1 VALLGVVLQAR
12 PVFVVMPVLPGSLL
26 LTAMAAGFSR
36 VGGLSFRDVGLLPAC
51 QQSPGGGAGFI
62 LGSVRFDCCE
72 SRVAM
77 AEESLG
83 DISFLVEVT
92 GKGGGAFGVAS
103 IPVETLRANFR
114 EATQMLSEALGDIHN
129 VGTFELQEVEVGV
142 EVSAEGGVQFVGTA
156 KVAGSGSIKLKFT
169 KSESR

>member
-1 VALLGVVLQAR
+1 ML
-12 PVFVVMPVLPGSLL
+12 
-26 LTAMAAGFSR
+26 R
-36 VGGLSFRDVGLLPAC
+36 VG
-51 QQSPGGGAGFI
+51 
-62 LGSVRFDCCE
+62 
-72 SRVAM
+72 M
-77 AEESLG
+77 AEDSLG
-83 DISFLVEVT
+83 TLCFLVEVT

-114 EATQMLSEALGDIHN
+114 ECTQMLSEALGDIHN

-169 KSESR
+169 KSEFR

>member
-1 VALLGVVLQAR
+1 ML
-12 PVFVVMPVLPGSLL
+12 
-26 LTAMAAGFSR
+26 R
-36 VGGLSFRDVGLLPAC
+36 VG
-51 QQSPGGGAGFI
+51 
-62 LGSVRFDCCE
+62 
-72 SRVAM
+72 M
-77 AEESLG
+77 AEDSLG
-83 DISFLVEVT
+83 TLCFLVEVT

-169 KSESR
+169 KSEFR